1 MARSSPGGKDCIS
14 ELALIYR
21 GRVSVRRPV
30 CHSLCIDWHPSTP
43 IWVFAAD
50 KSGRSCAARQ
60 FNAVDYQSTEAT
72 DQRSDGHIGNAGE
85 NVGKPGLGFDPVHNW
100 RSS

>member
-14 ELALIYR
+14 ALALIYR
-21 GRVSVRRPV
+21 RWVSARRPV
-30 CHSLCIDWHPSTP
+30 CYRYVSTGTHLRPFGSLQP
-43 IWVFAAD
+43 INRAE
-50 KSGRSCAARQ
+50 
-60 FNAVDYQSTEAT
+60 AVPPDSSMQLTTKSTEAT